1 MCDLEIDG
9 FKNFVAMHYS
19 FSQRDTPYWKYVADR
34 IEYDYNSGLLD
45 NLFLR
50 FASEKHVI
58 LSVSGDPAHND
69 GLRYV
74 GAGMGVNPI
83 NKHTMALSRLQHG
96 ISDEEYQND
105 LIDAELNFD
114 NWNKYM
120 YDWCNT
126 LPSSYEF
133 QKQTIYS

>member
-1 MCDLEIDG
+1 
-9 FKNFVAMHYS
+9 
-19 FSQRDTPYWKYVADR
+19 
-34 IEYDYNSGLLD
+34 
-45 NLFLR
+45 
-50 FASEKHVI
+50 
-58 LSVSGDPAHND
+58 
-69 GLRYV
+69 
-74 GAGMGVNPI
+74 MGVNPI

-114 NWNKYM
+114 NWNKSM
-120 YDWCNT
+120 YDWCNS